1 MRAVL
6 QRCTHGSVKIDGK
19 IVGEIQQGF
28 VLLLGIQ
35 TGDTE
40 KECDYLLDKVL
51 RLRVFEDEAGK
62 LNRSLLDIGGELLVV
77 SQFTLYADCKK
88 GRRPSFLAAARPE
101 EAIPLYERFLAKG
114 REQGVSVQ
122 SGVFGA
128 DMMVSIEND
137 GPVTIL
143 LDTEE
148 LMAGKE

>member
-6 QRCTHGSVKIDGK
+6 QRCTHGSVTIDGK

-101 EAIPLYERFLAKG
+101 EEMCIRDSFFALR
-114 REQGVSVQ
+114 R
-122 SGVFGA
+122 
-128 DMMVSIEND
+128 N
-137 GPVTIL
+137 
-143 LDTEE
+143 
-148 LMAGKE
+148 AGI

>member
-6 QRCTHGSVKIDGK
+6 QGCTHGSVTIDGK

>member
-1 MRAVL
+1 M
-6 QRCTHGSVKIDGK
+6 
-19 IVGEIQQGF
+19 GEIQQGF

>member
-6 QRCTHGSVKIDGK
+6 QRCTYGAVAIEGKTVGK
-19 IVGEIQQGF
+19 INRGF

-35 TGDTE
+35 NGDTE
-40 KECDYLLDKVL
+40 AKCDYLLDKVL

-77 SQFTLYADCKK
+77 SQFTLYADCRK

-101 EAIPLYERFLAKG
+101 QAIPLYKRFLAKG

-148 LMAGKE
+148 LMEGKE

>member
-6 QRCTHGSVKIDGK
+6 LRCTHGSVTIDGK
-19 IVGEIQQGF
+19 IVVVIQQGF